1 VLITMVSC
9 AVSLATGGGCR
20 EGANV
25 LMAFTLFVF
34 GIYSSY
40 FVDYYRRFSYL
51 RMRALA
57 KHEKG
62 TTARHIGGGLGD
74 MLPRRLT

>member
-1 VLITMVSC
+1 MGLQRARALIPLLGALLLRC
-9 AVSLATGGGCR
+9 PAAGGGCR

-62 TTARHIGGGLGD
+62 TAAARH
-74 MLPRRLT
+74 RAR

>member
-1 VLITMVSC
+1 
-9 AVSLATGGGCR
+9 
-20 EGANV
+20 V

-62 TTARHIGGGLGD
+62 TAAARH
-74 MLPRRLT
+74 RAR